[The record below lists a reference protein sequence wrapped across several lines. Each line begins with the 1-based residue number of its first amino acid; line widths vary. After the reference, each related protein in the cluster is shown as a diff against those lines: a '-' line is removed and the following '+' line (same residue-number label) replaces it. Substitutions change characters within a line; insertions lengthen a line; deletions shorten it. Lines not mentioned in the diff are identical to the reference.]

1 MTELLWGARDN
12 ANDQD
17 VRQDLMVKL
26 NTLARKHARTF
37 RIWGLK

>member
-1 MTELLWGARDN
+1 MTELLWDARDN

-26 NTLARKHARTF
+26 NALARKHARTF
-37 RIWGLK
+37 NTWGLR